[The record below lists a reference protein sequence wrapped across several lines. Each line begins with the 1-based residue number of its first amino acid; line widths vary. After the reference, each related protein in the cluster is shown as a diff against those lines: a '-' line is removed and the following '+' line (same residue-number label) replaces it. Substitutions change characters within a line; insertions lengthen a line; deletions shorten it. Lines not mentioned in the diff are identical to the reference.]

1 MDDLLKKM
9 STDIEKIRDEQLEL
23 IKNSAIHN
31 HLLKEH
37 EARSIALQEQVKLN
51 QIEVNERLKPIES
64 HVHTVGTIFKIIGV
78 MGASISVIYYAYTLL
93 SKIL

>member
-51 QIEVNERLKPIES
+51 QIEVNERLKPIEA
-64 HVHTVGTIFKIIGV
+64 HVHTVSAVLKIIGAL
-78 MGASISVIYYAYTLL
+78 GASISAIYYAYTLL